1 MGSPDIMT
9 DLPSP
14 DLSLPDLASLRAEID
29 SIDDAVHDLLMRRA
43 ALSARMAASRVKNDS
58 FPYRPGREAG
68 ILRRLLARHHPPIPA
83 GTMVQVWRE
92 IIAASLLQ
100 QGPLSLA
107 VLQPQRGNP
116 GESPLSSLARAH
128 YGEGSTLRL
137 HATVGRVLAALSAGE
152 ANLAILPMPDD
163 GDLAEAAWWLRL
175 EAPRLHVVAALP
187 FLAAAGQR
195 PQALVVAAMAPE
207 ATGRDR
213 SLLRLAHAPDMSR
226 DALAAAL
233 SAAGLKVL
241 RLIPFRDL
249 PHPHET
255 GAGRAADRGAE
266 GCALA
271 EIEGFL
277 SADDPRLKNFRA
289 DLLGAYAEP
298 ESLP

>member
-1 MGSPDIMT
+1 
-9 DLPSP
+9 
-14 DLSLPDLASLRAEID
+14 
-29 SIDDAVHDLLMRRA
+29 
-43 ALSARMAASRVKNDS
+43 
-58 FPYRPGREAG
+58 
-68 ILRRLLARHHPPIPA
+68 
-83 GTMVQVWRE
+83 
-92 IIAASLLQ
+92 
-100 QGPLSLA
+100 
-107 VLQPQRGNP
+107 
-116 GESPLSSLARAH
+116 
-128 YGEGSTLRL
+128 
-137 HATVGRVLAALSAGE
+137 
-152 ANLAILPMPDD
+152 
-163 GDLAEAAWWLRL
+163 
-175 EAPRLHVVAALP
+175 
-187 FLAAAGQR
+187 
-195 PQALVVAAMAPE
+195 MAPE
-207 ATGRDR
+207 PTGRDR

>member
-68 ILRRLLARHHPPIPA
+68 ILRRLLARHHPPLPA

-195 PQALVVAAMAPE
+195 PQALVVPPW
-207 ATGRDR
+207 RR
-213 SLLRLAHAPDMSR
+213 KP
-226 DALAAAL
+226 
-233 SAAGLKVL
+233 
-241 RLIPFRDL
+241 
-249 PHPHET
+249 
-255 GAGRAADRGAE
+255 RGATVPC
-266 GCALA
+266 CASPTRRTCRA
-271 EIEGFL
+271 MRWP
-277 SADDPRLKNFRA
+277 PRCRRR
-289 DLLGAYAEP
+289 G
-298 ESLP
+298 

>member
-1 MGSPDIMT
+1 M
-9 DLPSP
+9 
-14 DLSLPDLASLRAEID
+14 
-29 SIDDAVHDLLMRRA
+29 
-43 ALSARMAASRVKNDS
+43 
-58 FPYRPGREAG
+58 
-68 ILRRLLARHHPPIPA
+68 
-83 GTMVQVWRE
+83 
-92 IIAASLLQ
+92 
-100 QGPLSLA
+100 
-107 VLQPQRGNP
+107 LQPQRGNP